1 MAETIRLP
9 HSLAFRLDDAS
20 FAQLSALAD
29 RLGIKP
35 SVLARDAVIAL
46 IGGKLPRPKR
56 TEIPA
61 AAELRDLLIQ
71 IRRIGTNA
79 NQIARLMNQGA
90 SGGAAAADIAA
101 LRAQIDTMTKA
112 VLDAMGIEAT
122 A

>member
-101 LRAQIDTMTKA
+101 LQAQIDTMTKA